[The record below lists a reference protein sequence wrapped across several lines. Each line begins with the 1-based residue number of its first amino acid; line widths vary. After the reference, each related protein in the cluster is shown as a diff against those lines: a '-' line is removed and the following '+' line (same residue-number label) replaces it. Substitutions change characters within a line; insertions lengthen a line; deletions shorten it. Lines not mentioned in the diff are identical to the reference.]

1 MKIVIAT
8 DSFKGCMSSQEI
20 GDTLSQ
26 ALFAKGHNSI
36 VMPLS
41 DGGDGMLDAFTKAL
55 GGRREKVRVHD
66 PLMRL
71 VDAEY
76 GITDDG
82 TAIIETAQ
90 ACGLSLLST
99 EERNPIRT
107 TTFGVGEL
115 VAHAILNG
123 CKKFIVGL
131 GGSGTS
137 DAGIGMIRG
146 LTERLGRGKMF
157 DEIFKEKISGC
168 QFILACDVTN
178 PLYGPNGAAS
188 VFGPQ
193 KGATAGMIDIL
204 DTRARR
210 FSETSARHF
219 GYDKSG
225 EHGAGAAGG
234 LGYAFMQYL
243 KAETQPRANLLLN
256 LINFKE
262 KIKDYDI
269 IITGE
274 GKADKQ
280 TLMGKLP
287 MRVLNI
293 ALEQKVPAWLIAGRI
308 EDKEQLQKAGF
319 AKVVQI
325 SPEGLDTIEAMKKD
339 ITEENLNNF
348 VDNNFSILTK

>member
-20 GDTLSQ
+20 GDTLSNS
-26 ALFAKGHNSI
+26 LNKRGHSSI
-36 VMPLS
+36 VLPLS

-55 GGRREKVRVHD
+55 GGHKEHVRIHD

-76 GITDDG
+76 GMTDDG

-90 ACGLSLLST
+90 ACGLTLLSS
-99 EERNPIRT
+99 EERNPIRA

-123 CKKFIVGL
+123 CKKFIIGL

-146 LTERLGRGKMF
+146 LTERLWRGKMF
-157 DEIFKEKISGC
+157 DDIYNAKISGC

-178 PLYGPNGAAS
+178 PLCGANGAAS
-188 VFGPQ
+188 IYGPQ
-193 KGATAGMIDIL
+193 KGATPDMIGVL
-204 DTRARR
+204 ETRAKR
-210 FSETSARHF
+210 FAEASAHHF
-219 GYDKSG
+219 GYDKS
-225 EHGAGAAGG
+225 EEPGAGAAGG

-243 KAETQPRANLLLN
+243 KAETQPGAELLLN
-256 LINFKE
+256 LIDFNE
-262 KIKDYDI
+262 KIKDCDL

-287 MRVLNI
+287 MRVLHS
-293 ALEQKVPAWLIAGRI
+293 AMQQDKPVWLIAGRI
-308 EDKEQLQKAGF
+308 EDKELLQKTDF
-319 AKVVQI
+319 AKVIQI
-325 SPEGLDTIEAMKKD
+325 SPEGMGADVAMQKEV
-339 ITEENLNNF
+339 TTENLNHF
-348 VDNNFSILTK
+348 VDCNFPTLAK

>member
-8 DSFKGCMSSQEI
+8 DSFKECMSSQEI
-20 GDTLSQ
+20 GDTLSK
-26 ALFAKGHNSI
+26 ALASKGHSSI

-55 GGRREKVRVHD
+55 GGHREKVRVHD

-76 GITDDG
+76 GMTDDG

-90 ACGLSLLST
+90 ACGLSLLTT
-99 EERNPIRT
+99 EERNPIRA

-115 VAHAILNG
+115 VAHAILNS

-157 DEIFKEKISGC
+157 DQIFNERICGC
-168 QFILACDVTN
+168 QFTLACDVTN
-178 PLYGPNGAAS
+178 PLYGSNGAAS

-193 KGATAGMIDIL
+193 KGATTEMIDIL

-210 FSETSARHF
+210 FAETSARHF
-219 GYDKSG
+219 GYDKSR
-225 EHGAGAAGG
+225 EQGAGAAGG

-243 KAETQPRANLLLN
+243 KAETQPGANLLLN

-262 KIKDYDI
+262 I
-269 IITGE
+269 IRDSDLVITGE

-287 MRVLNI
+287 MRVMDI
-293 ALEQKVPAWLIAGRI
+293 ALGQKVPVWLIAGRV
-308 EDKEQLQKAGF
+308 EDKEQLKKAGF
-319 AKVVQI
+319 AKVIQI
-325 SPEGLDTIEAMKKD
+325 SPEGMDTIEAMQKD
-339 ITEENLNNF
+339 ITQKNLNKREF
-348 VDNNFSILTK
+348 DEI